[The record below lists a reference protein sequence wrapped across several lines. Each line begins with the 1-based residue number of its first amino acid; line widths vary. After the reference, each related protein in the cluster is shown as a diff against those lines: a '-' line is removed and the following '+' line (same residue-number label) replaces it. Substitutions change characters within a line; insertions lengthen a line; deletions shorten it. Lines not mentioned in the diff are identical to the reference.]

1 MLLKEITIY
10 FPKLIRFVYQL
21 CFFMVSLLWS
31 LLLSSIQSKIFLFS
45 HTVSSQSS
53 SLLNSLLW
61 LNFKFFADFGVP
73 CPVFQYLVL
82 QLSYGNGI
90 VDQSISKLDSSSEKA
105 VNLLWNPQ
113 CLGHCLLHIK
123 CQINTWKKCILM
135 NQTQIHSNQHK
146 HLNFYF
152 GQETFLFKR

>member
-10 FPKLIRFVYQL
+10 FPKLIRFVHQL

-82 QLSYGNGI
+82 QLPYGNVI
-90 VDQSISKLDSSSEKA
+90 VDQSISKFDSSSEKA

-113 CLGHCLLHIK
+113 CLGHCLLHTK
-123 CQINTWKKCILM
+123 CQINTWKKMYL
-135 NQTQIHSNQHK
+135 NESDSNPFQS
-146 HLNFYF
+146 
-152 GQETFLFKR
+152 T

>member
-113 CLGHCLLHIK
+113 CLGHCLLHINAK
-123 CQINTWKKCILM
+123 KIHEKKCILM
-135 NQTQIHSNQHK
+135 NQTQIRSNQHK